1 MRPSDEWP
9 VIAELGRRRTK
20 DEITSAMND
29 KLNRE
34 LVGVSWN
41 FSQYIRDGVME
52 AMSGVKGENSVKIIG
67 PDLKELEAKADQVI
81 QRLSAIPGVTDAGVF
96 RIMGQSNLSFPIDRT
111 KTALWGV
118 QIDDVQDVLRTA
130 VGAKR

>member
-1 MRPSDEWP
+1 
-9 VIAELGRRRTK
+9 
-20 DEITSAMND
+20 
-29 KLNRE
+29 
-34 LVGVSWN
+34 
-41 FSQYIRDGVME
+41 ME

-81 QRLSAIPGVTDAGVF
+81 QRLSAISWVTDAGVF

-130 VGAKR
+130 VGGKAVTQIVEGERTFDLVLRWPEHTPQQPRCDFRNPSRRRS

>member
-41 FSQYIRDGVME
+41 FSQYSRRCDGSNVGRE
-52 AMSGVKGENSVKIIG
+52 GR
-67 PDLKELEAKADQVI
+67 EL
-81 QRLSAIPGVTDAGVF
+81 R
-96 RIMGQSNLSFPIDRT
+96 
-111 KTALWGV
+111 
-118 QIDDVQDVLRTA
+118 
-130 VGAKR
+130 